1 MFGMYIMIKVKNLM
15 DCIKKFC
22 MEIFLIIDWGYEK
35 KFFLC
40 LWLDIDKM
48 ELNGVF
54 LLIVNLDIVIF
65 VCDLVFVF
73 MEIVIL
79 INVINK
85 NFWFIYIMLVL
96 LKLIFIYWV

>member
-1 MFGMYIMIKVKNLM
+1 MR
-15 DCIKKFC
+15 
-22 MEIFLIIDWGYEK
+22 
-35 KFFLC
+35 
-40 LWLDIDKM
+40 LDIDKM

>member
-1 MFGMYIMIKVKNLM
+1 MK
-15 DCIKKFC
+15 
-22 MEIFLIIDWGYEK
+22 K

-40 LWLDIDKM
+40 LRLDIDKI

>member
-1 MFGMYIMIKVKNLM
+1 MR
-15 DCIKKFC
+15 
-22 MEIFLIIDWGYEK
+22 
-35 KFFLC
+35 
-40 LWLDIDKM
+40 LDIDKM

-65 VCDLVFVF
+65 ICDLVFVF